1 MTDKKVVEA
10 EIISEPEGFSYK
22 QKYSSYSKRAKKTS
36 KFAWT
41 VAVISLPLSLVP
53 IIGFIFAIFA
63 FLVCVF
69 KKITPVLPF
78 VSLIISGFITA
89 FVLVISA
96 LINIVL

>member
-63 FLVCVF
+63 FC
-69 KKITPVLPF
+69 ITNNIWPCYGLCTSF
-78 VSLIISGFITA
+78 VGNNKSSILIIKRPLTK
-89 FVLVISA
+89 
-96 LINIVL
+96 